1 MNLELQIV
9 KKFKLS
15 PGDRVVI
22 PKSLWDLVQHHALYL
37 GCDVYGNH
45 YMCENV
51 IGVGVRLT
59 RVKDF
64 FYGVEKLTRKE
75 IFRGNHS
82 QRKAVVQ
89 KALSKLGK
97 PYNLIDYNCETFC
110 NDVIYDKPTSRQANI
125 GLGLGALALLL
136 LIFGGSK

>member
-1 MNLELQIV
+1 MTKEIQIV

-15 PGDRVVI
+15 PGDRVVV
-22 PKSLWDLVQHHALYL
+22 PKSDFDLVQHHALYL
-37 GCDVYGNH
+37 GCDDYGNH

-51 IGVGVRLT
+51 FGNGVKLT

-75 IFRGNHS
+75 VYRGTHS

-97 PYNLIDYNCETFC
+97 PYSLIDYNCETFC
-110 NDVIYDKPTSRQANI
+110 NDVIYNSPSSRQANI
-125 GLGLGALALLL
+125 GLGLGALALLF
-136 LIFGGSK
+136 LIFGSSK